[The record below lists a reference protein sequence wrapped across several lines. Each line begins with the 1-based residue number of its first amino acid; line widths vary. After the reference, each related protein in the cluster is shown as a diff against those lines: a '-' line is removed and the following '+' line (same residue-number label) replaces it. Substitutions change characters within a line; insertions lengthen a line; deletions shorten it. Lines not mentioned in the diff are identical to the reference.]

1 MNRRNKPDMSTRG
14 SASNLTQ
21 AAKDLA
27 NEWQQ
32 TKSSWNDTKSR
43 EFEEKYLEDLPGH
56 VRRAALMIEE
66 IDVVLRKIRSE
77 CE

>member
-1 MNRRNKPDMSTRG
+1 MSTKG
-14 SASNLTQ
+14 SAANLVQ

-27 NEWQQ
+27 NEWEQ
-32 TKSSWNDTKSR
+32 TKSHWHDVKSQ
-43 EFEEKYLEDLPGH
+43 EFEHKYLEDLPGN

>member
-1 MNRRNKPDMSTRG
+1 MSTKG
-14 SASNLTQ
+14 SAANLVQ

-27 NEWQQ
+27 NEWEQ
-32 TKSSWNDTKSR
+32 TKSHWHDVKSH
-43 EFEEKYLEDLPGH
+43 EFEERYLEELPAH

-66 IDVVLRKIRSE
+66 VDVVLRKIRSE

>member
-1 MNRRNKPDMSTRG
+1 MSTKG
-14 SASNLTQ
+14 SAANILS

-27 NEWQQ
+27 NQWEL
-32 TKSSWNDTKSR
+32 TKAHWHDVKSQ
-43 EFEEKYLEDLPGH
+43 EFEKTYLDDLPAH

>member
-1 MNRRNKPDMSTRG
+1 MSTKG
-14 SASNLTQ
+14 SAATLIM

-27 NEWQQ
+27 NEWEQ
-32 TKSSWNDTKSR
+32 TKSSWHDVKSQ
-43 EFEEKYLEDLPGH
+43 EFEKQYLEDLPAQ